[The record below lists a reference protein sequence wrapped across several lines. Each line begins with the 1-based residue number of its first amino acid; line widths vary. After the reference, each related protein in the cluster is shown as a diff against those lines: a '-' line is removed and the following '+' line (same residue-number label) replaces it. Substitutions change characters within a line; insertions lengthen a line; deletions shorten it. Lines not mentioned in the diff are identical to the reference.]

1 MAALTITKLGLI
13 ELGFSTRLAVDVVKI
28 YLRFQLSTLANSYLF
43 SSGVSA
49 RQVKWREG
57 GKKIYGVVSY
67 YCTTP

>member
-43 SSGVSA
+43 SSGFSA
-49 RQVKWREG
+49 RQVKWAEG